1 MGAIPFTQAALAK
14 LVGMQGA
21 RLVIKDPKT
30 TGLRAE
36 LREGGTVAFYLFRR
50 MPGGRPI
57 RCHLGPFPDVTVD
70 AARDKAAKLYAA
82 MLDGKNPAQ
91 AKRAKRGEATLKE
104 LFEHWLEH
112 HGKPHKK
119 TWADDERQFK
129 KYLVELHN
137 RKLSAITKADVQ
149 AWHAKVGS
157 KNGRYQANRTLAL
170 LRSVF
175 NKADDL
181 GFEGANPAAKVK
193 PFKEQS
199 RDRFLQADELPRFFD
214 ALKGETEVMRDFF
227 MLALFTGARR
237 SNVASMRWADVDMS
251 QASWRI
257 PETKQRKVQHVPLTQ
272 PAMAI
277 LKRRQEQAAGSPY
290 VLPSYGKS
298 GHVVEV
304 KGAWKRIKT
313 AAGLDDIRP
322 HDLRRTLGSYMA
334 INGASLNIVG
344 AALGHRQASTTQV
357 YARLTSDVVADG
369 MGKAVKFIETAA
381 KPKKVRKA
389 KGVDSK

>member
-1 MGAIPFTQAALAK
+1 MAAIPFTQQALGK
-14 LVGMQGA
+14 LAGMQGT
-21 RLVIKDPKT
+21 RLIIHDPKT
-30 TGLRAE
+30 PGLRAE
-36 LREGGTVAFYLFRR
+36 LREGGTLTFYVYKWR
-50 MPGGRPI
+50 PGGGPCRVKV
-57 RCHLGPFPDVTVD
+57 GPFPEITVD
-70 AARDKAAKLYAA
+70 RARTLALPYLAKIAEGI
-82 MLDGKNPAQ
+82 DPAVEQ
-91 AKRAKRGEATLKE
+91 RSKRGESTLKE

-119 TWADDERQFK
+119 TWADDQRQFN
-129 KYLVELHN
+129 KYLVDLHN

-175 NKADDL
+175 NKADDI
-181 GFEGANPAAKVK
+181 GFAGANPAAKVK

-199 RDRFLQADELPRFFD
+199 RDRFLQADELPKFFD

-237 SNVASMRWADVDMS
+237 SNVASMRWADVDLE

-257 PETKQRKVQHVPLTQ
+257 PETKQGKVQHVPLTQ

-277 LKRRQEQAAGSPY
+277 LKRRKEQAAGSPF

-304 KGAWKRIKT
+304 KGAWKRIKD
-313 AAGLDDIRP
+313 AAGLQDIRP

-357 YARLTSDVVADG
+357 YARLTTDVVADG
-369 MGKAVKFIETAA
+369 MGAAVKAIEAAA
-381 KPKKVRKA
+381 KPKKARKGNR
-389 KGVDSK
+389 K

>member
-1 MGAIPFTQAALAK
+1 
-14 LVGMQGA
+14 MQGA

-36 LREGGTVAFYLFRR
+36 LREGGTLAFYLFRR
-50 MPGGRPI
+50 MPGGRPV

-70 AARDKAAKLYAA
+70 AAREKAAKLYAK
-82 MLDGKNPAQ
+82 MLEGQNPAQ
-91 AKRAKRGEATLKE
+91 AKRARRGEATLKE
-104 LFEHWLEH
+104 LFDYWLEN

-119 TWADDERQFK
+119 TWADDERQFN
-129 KYLVELHN
+129 KYLTELHS

-149 AWHAKVGS
+149 AWHAKIGS
-157 KNGRYQANRTLAL
+157 KHGRYQANRTLAL
-170 LRSVF
+170 LRAIF
-175 NKADDL
+175 NKADEI

-199 RDRFLQADELPRFFD
+199 RDRFLQADELPRFFE

-237 SNVASMRWADVDMS
+237 SNVASMRWADVDMAA
-251 QASWRI
+251 ASWRI
-257 PETKQRKVQHVPLTQ
+257 PETKQGKVQYVPLTQ

-277 LKRRQEQAAGSPY
+277 LRRRQEQATGSPY
-290 VLPSYGKS
+290 VLPSYGKT

-304 KGAWKRIKT
+304 KGAWKRIKE
-313 AAGLDDIRP
+313 AAGLEDIRP

-357 YARLTSDVVADG
+357 YARLTNDVVADG
-369 MGKAVKFIETAA
+369 MGKAVKAIEKAA
-381 KPKKVRKA
+381 KPKKARKA
-389 KGVDSK
+389 KQ